1 MKTIL
6 YYFSKNIQKK
16 EKEQLERCKTTV
28 DDEVEAF
35 FEIPFLGKDGNPLSL
50 NVYRSKKETKEKRP
64 VIIDIHGGG
73 LFVGNKMLA
82 HSSAQEFAKRGFLVF
97 CLDYRLLTD
106 ADACSEIS
114 DVCAGFCKVEQLIE
128 EFGGNKNAVNVVAE
142 SAGAYLALYSIAAHK
157 SSKLKEVTGCQVS
170 GLNILKLACFS
181 GMFYTEKIDLIGVL
195 YPIQIYGFKCFNRK
209 FMKFMNPENEEV
221 YKALPPILMT
231 SSDADFLKKYT
242 LRYHSFLVSK
252 GHECK
257 LMFYTGNK
265 GLIHA
270 FPSYRFD
277 MKETFEVI
285 DELSNNFFA
294 LR

>member
-1 MKTIL
+1 MNTIL
-6 YYFSKNIQKK
+6 YFFSKKVQKK
-16 EKEQLERCKTTV
+16 EKEYQEKRETTV

-35 FEIPFLGKDGNPLSL
+35 FDIPFSGMDGNPLSL

-73 LFVGNKMLA
+73 LFAGDKMLA
-82 HSSAQEFAKRGFLVF
+82 HPSAQEFAKRGFLVF

-128 EFGGNKNAVNVVAE
+128 EYGGNRNAVNVVAE
-142 SAGAYLALYSIAAHK
+142 SAGVYLALYCIASHK
-157 SSKLKEVTGCQVS
+157 SSKLREAIGCPVS
-170 GLNILKLACFS
+170 GLNIQKMACYS
-181 GMFYTEKIDLIGVL
+181 GMFYTERIDLIGAL
-195 YPIQIYGFKCFNRK
+195 YPIQIYGSKCFNRK

-221 YKALPPILMT
+221 YKALPPMLLT

-242 LRYHSFLVSK
+242 LRYHSFLASR

-257 LMFYTGNK
+257 LMYYTENK
-265 GLIHA
+265 GLTHA
-270 FPSYRFD
+270 FPSYQFD
-277 MKETFEVI
+277 KEETFEVI
-285 DELSNNFFA
+285 DELSNRFFA

>member
-1 MKTIL
+1 MNTIL
-6 YYFSKNIQKK
+6 YLLSKNAQKK
-16 EKEQLERCKTTV
+16 SKEYMERKKTTT
-28 DDEVEAF
+28 DDEVEVF
-35 FEIPFLGKDGNPLSL
+35 SEIPFSGMDGNPLSL
-50 NVYRSKKETKEKRP
+50 NVYRSKIETKEKRP
-64 VIIDIHGGG
+64 VIINIHGGG
-73 LFVGNKMLA
+73 LFVGDKSLA
-82 HSSAQEFAKRGFLVF
+82 HESAHEFAKRGFLVF

-106 ADACSEIS
+106 ADACAEIS

-128 EFGGNKNAVNVVAE
+128 EYGGNKNAVNVVAE
-142 SAGAYLALYSIAAHK
+142 SAGVYLALYCIAAHK
-157 SSKLKEVTGCQVS
+157 SSLLRDAIGCPVS
-170 GLNILKLACFS
+170 GLNIQKMACFS
-181 GMFYTEKIDLIGVL
+181 GMFYTDRLDLIGVL
-195 YPIQIYGFKCFNRK
+195 YPIQIYGSKCFNRN

-221 YKALPPILMT
+221 YKALPPMLMT

-257 LMFYTGNK
+257 LMYYKENK
-265 GLIHA
+265 ELKHA

-285 DELSNNFFA
+285 EELSNDFFA